1 MLGFTHSVAQTNV
14 IRSGAVLTEQEQRFF
29 GLRSV
34 IMMGKGSRE
43 TLIMREF
50 ILSALGFDL
59 GLDAGEFGDQLV
71 FVDRLGSDSDCCVL
85 VAQASSRDPVNV
97 PSQAGE
103 ITFL

>member
-34 IMMGKGSRE
+34 IMMGKGGRE

-50 ILSALGFDL
+50 ILSA
-59 GLDAGEFGDQLV
+59 
-71 FVDRLGSDSDCCVL
+71 
-85 VAQASSRDPVNV
+85 
-97 PSQAGE
+97 
-103 ITFL
+103 